1 MKSTLFV
8 CLTPF
13 VPVHILDEENR
24 QKVGALLSF
33 SISFAFDRC
42 VFLHYNR
49 TKHRLIKEIVFM
61 KMSKRIAAFFLLIAL
76 CFTLAACKQKNEG
89 TIIGQWSVNVD
100 GILQMTGL
108 TQEQYDQFKE
118 KGIEQTVIMDFNNE
132 GIVAITM
139 SVAGQYVKD
148 FQPYEVKDGKLIIAG
163 DPADYNIAKNTMTIT
178 QDDLKM
184 TLTKVDAGK

>member
-1 MKSTLFV
+1 
-8 CLTPF
+8 
-13 VPVHILDEENR
+13 
-24 QKVGALLSF
+24 
-33 SISFAFDRC
+33 
-42 VFLHYNR
+42 
-49 TKHRLIKEIVFM
+49 M
-61 KMSKRIAAFFLLIAL
+61 KMTKRIAAFFLLIL
-76 CFTLAACKQKNEG
+76 LTFTLSACKNKDEKA
-89 TIIGQWSVNVD
+89 IIGQWSVNVD

-108 TQEQYDQFKE
+108 TQEEYDQFKE
-118 KGIEQTVIMDFNNE
+118 MGIEQTVIMDFNNE

>member
-1 MKSTLFV
+1 
-8 CLTPF
+8 
-13 VPVHILDEENR
+13 
-24 QKVGALLSF
+24 
-33 SISFAFDRC
+33 
-42 VFLHYNR
+42 
-49 TKHRLIKEIVFM
+49 M

-76 CFTLAACKQKNEG
+76 CFTLAACKNKDEKA
-89 TIIGQWSVNVD
+89 IIGQWSVNVD

-148 FQPYEVKDGKLIIAG
+148 YQPYEVKDEKLIIAG
-163 DPADYNIAKNTMTIT
+163 DTADFKIKGNTMTIT
-178 QDDLKM
+178 QDDIQFS
-184 TLTKVDAGK
+184 LTKVEGN